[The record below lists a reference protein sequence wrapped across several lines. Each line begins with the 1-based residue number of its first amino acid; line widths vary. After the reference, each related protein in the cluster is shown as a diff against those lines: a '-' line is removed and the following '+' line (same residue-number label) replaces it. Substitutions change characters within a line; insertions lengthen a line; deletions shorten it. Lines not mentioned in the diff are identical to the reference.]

1 MKRMRANNAWALLI
15 LLFWGTNLAAVETLE
30 GTGERVLSNQ
40 PALAGGAGPIWR
52 TYVSPSALAAT
63 RDGRRLFIACATAN
77 EVAAFDTASAKVTY
91 RLKVDPC
98 PLGLALSHDGSR
110 LYVAC
115 AGPASRVCVI
125 DVAAARP
132 RIVKRIPAGHT
143 AMAPLLSPD
152 DKRLYVCNRFD
163 NDVSVIDLSAARELK
178 RVRVEREPVAAALTP
193 DGSLLVV
200 ANHLQAESA
209 NKLHVGAQVSVIDA
223 RNLNLRKN
231 VRLTLGASLLRGV
244 AVSPNG
250 RFAAVTHL
258 RAMYWLSTTGVE
270 LGRMNGNAV
279 SVLDLERLEELG
291 IVFLDQT
298 ASGGANPWDVA
309 WTPDGQTIVVAQA
322 GAHTVSLVDAP
333 LCADR
338 RCFPPTA
345 LSAYETM
352 DWPAT
357 PLPEQRPVRVRQRIA
372 LPGNGPRALALAGSQ
387 LYVANYFSDNLCRI
401 DLAAKLPKAES
412 LPLGQVCE
420 PDAARQG
427 EMLFNDGQL
436 CFQGWQSCAS
446 CHDAD
451 ARTDALNWDL
461 LNDGLANPK
470 NTRSLVWAHKTG
482 PVMALG
488 VRTNA
493 ATAVRAGLRH
503 ILFAETPEDVP
514 VAVDTYLQSLQPVP
528 SPHVVSGRLSPAA
541 QRGERLFRSART
553 GCVNCHPPPFFTDM
567 AAHDVGTTTAY
578 HSLYKVEGADKGSD
592 RFYSP
597 ALVELWRTA
606 PYLHDGSAV
615 SLRDVLTTRNPND
628 RHGHSSGL
636 TPQEIDDLEEYLRSL

>member
-1 MKRMRANNAWALLI
+1 MKPMRASNAWALLI
-15 LLFWGTNLAAVETLE
+15 LLFGWTNAAAAESVARTKEAVLSHQTTVPG
-30 GTGERVLSNQ
+30 GTGPSGQKYL
-40 PALAGGAGPIWR
+40 
-52 TYVSPSALAAT
+52 SPSALVAA

-77 EVAAFDTASAKVTY
+77 EVATFDTASAKVIHS
-91 RLKVDPC
+91 LQVDPC
-98 PLGLALSHDGSR
+98 PLGLALSKDSSR

-115 AGPASRVCVI
+115 AGLASTVCVV
-125 DVAAARP
+125 DVAANQP

-163 NDVSVIDLSAARELK
+163 NDVAIIDLATGSELK
-178 RVRVEREPVAAALTP
+178 RVRVDREPVAAALTP
-193 DGSLLVV
+193 DGGLLVV

-209 NKLHVGAQVSVIDA
+209 NKLHIGAQVSVIDT
-223 RNLNLRKN
+223 RSLSLRKN
-231 VRLTLGASLLRGV
+231 ISLRLGASLLRGV
-244 AVSPNG
+244 AISPNG
-250 RFAAVTHL
+250 RFAAVAHL

-270 LGRMNGNAV
+270 LGRMNGNALT
-279 SVLDLERLEELG
+279 VLDLERLDVLG
-291 IVFLDQT
+291 MVFLDQT
-298 ASGGANPWDVA
+298 ASGAANPWDVA
-309 WTPDGQTIVVAQA
+309 WTPDGQTILVTHA
-322 GAHTVSLVDAP
+322 GAHSVSLVDAP

-338 RCFPPTA
+338 RCFAPDV

-357 PLPEQRPVRVRQRIA
+357 PLPEQRPVRLRQRIT
-372 LPGNGPRALALAGSQ
+372 LPGNGPRALALSGAQ

-401 DLAAKLPKAES
+401 DLAAKAPKAES
-412 LPLGQVCE
+412 LSLGRVCE
-420 PDAARQG
+420 PDAARKG

-470 NTRSLVWAHKTG
+470 NTRSLVWAHRTG
-482 PVMALG
+482 QAMALG

-493 ATAVRAGLRH
+493 ATAVRAGLHH
-503 ILFAETPEDVP
+503 ILFTETLEDVP
-514 VAVDTYLQSLQPVP
+514 VALDDFLQSQRPVP
-528 SPHVVSGRLSPAA
+528 SPHLVQGQLSPAA
-541 QRGERLFRSART
+541 RRGEQLFLSART
-553 GCVNCHPPPFFTDM
+553 ACVNCHPPPYFTDM
-567 AAHDVGTTTAY
+567 AGHDVGTATAY
-578 HSLYKVEGADKGSD
+578 HSLYLAPGADKASD

-615 SLRDVLTTRNPND
+615 SLRDVLTTCNPED
-628 RHGHSSGL
+628 RHGHTSGL
-636 TPQEIDDLEEYLRSL
+636 APQEIDDLVEYLLSL